1 MSSNPSFPVSIPMV
15 SFTQLGDHFISH
27 EIAYTPIYNPH
38 FIWKFLW
45 NSLHLRPA
53 MPGIKC
59 KVATKIAWRTP
70 PPPSPS
76 APVLWWSTIRGTRPG
91 KHTKNYGRSPFL
103 IGKSTIKI
111 NYKWSFSIAMF
122 NYQRVALL
130 HFAARWFVVSSCIF
144 RVCARNPALPAP
156 KMSARLFKWIET
168 NPMIHQIQIGL
179 HKRSASQKID
189 PLFGTGQP
197 WRIFW
202 ESFARYFTTFFYFSP
217 NIQPV
222 YTTSFRD
229 PSWLHIGTQPATT
242 IISSWRPNKSTPYL
256 IQPP

>member
-1 MSSNPSFPVSIPMV
+1 MIGYLQFPSRQIGADKCARGACPGPISSGTYHEDKWTCKKQKRGIHIARLEHFSVTDVIATFQGRLSRNQSASPCRTFVQWPIQNMSSNPSFPVSIPMV

-45 NSLHLRPA
+45 NSLHLRPT

-130 HFAARWFVVSSCIF
+130 HFAAR
-144 RVCARNPALPAP
+144 
-156 KMSARLFKWIET
+156 
-168 NPMIHQIQIGL
+168 
-179 HKRSASQKID
+179 
-189 PLFGTGQP
+189 
-197 WRIFW
+197 
-202 ESFARYFTTFFYFSP
+202 
-217 NIQPV
+217 
-222 YTTSFRD
+222 
-229 PSWLHIGTQPATT
+229 
-242 IISSWRPNKSTPYL
+242 
-256 IQPP
+256 